1 MSITAITAS
10 LPDTQNK
17 AWRSDK
23 NSFAQKLLAK
33 MGWTEGKG
41 LGKRE
46 DGIVDHVRV
55 KRRIDSAG
63 IGIASSIPDG
73 IMGGRN
79 GNEVLLSAVSDFNAM
94 LSKMAAKKAVDVDT
108 EEHKDEISAER
119 NEESEE
125 ANVVDE
131 EERRRQRKLAK
142 KLKRKRLEES
152 ESAKAEDEGKDAEIE
167 DETMSTNKNSKEGNN
182 DKKMRDEDAPKAT
195 INKTA
200 HVPAGRHKVLRQKNT
215 SRYSAA
221 DMAAI
226 LGQLPGR

>member
-1 MSITAITAS
+1 MSESIRAISAS
-10 LPDTQNK
+10 LPDTQNQ

-23 NSFAQKLLAK
+23 NSFAQKLLSK

-94 LSKMAAKKAVDVDT
+94 LSKMVTKRAVDSVT
-108 EEHKDEISAER
+108 NEHEESASAAR
-119 NEESEE
+119 NNEEEKEQDVDDEDE
-125 ANVVDE
+125 AE
-131 EERRRQRKLAK
+131 KKRRRKMEK
-142 KLKRKRLEES
+142 KLKRKRLEEKGDVEG
-152 ESAKAEDEGKDAEIE
+152 ESAVTADQNLFANLADEEDAEK
-167 DETMSTNKNSKEGNN
+167 KNEALLKV
-182 DKKMRDEDAPKAT
+182 
-195 INKTA
+195 NKTA

-226 LGQLPGR
+226 LGQLPAGR

>member
-1 MSITAITAS
+1 MSESIRAISAS
-10 LPDTQNK
+10 LPDTQNQ

-23 NSFAQKLLAK
+23 NSFAQKLLSK

-55 KRRIDSAG
+55 KRRIDAAG

-94 LSKMAAKKAVDVDT
+94 LSKMVAKRAVDSVAK
-108 EEHKDEISAER
+108 EH
-119 NEESEE
+119 EESVSEIR
-125 ANVVDE
+125 NKE
-131 EERRRQRKLAK
+131 EEEQEVDAEDEAEKKRRRKMEK
-142 KLKRKRLEES
+142 KLKRKRLEEK
-152 ESAKAEDEGKDAEIE
+152 EEVEGEAVVTGDQNLFANLADEEDAEK
-167 DETMSTNKNSKEGNN
+167 KNEALLKV
-182 DKKMRDEDAPKAT
+182 
-195 INKTA
+195 NKTA